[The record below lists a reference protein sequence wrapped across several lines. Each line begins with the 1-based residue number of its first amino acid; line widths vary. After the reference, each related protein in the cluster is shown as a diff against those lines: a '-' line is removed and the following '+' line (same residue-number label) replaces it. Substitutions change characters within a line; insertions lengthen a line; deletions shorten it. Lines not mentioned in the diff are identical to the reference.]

1 MFCLKTLLPTSVWIG
16 RWGFLSVLMLGSSCD
31 RGYGLIL
38 ALVPASTRPLQRQ
51 GGSHSCCLFTRGI
64 GLESWLHRK
73 EMLPLFFVPFSFVSF
88 SHCVV
93 WAAEDLNIQD
103 FLFLPSLCPSFTR
116 QQVENR
122 FAQSWDSPSSSSKYA
137 IIWSIKYCENW
148 IKKPRGPIWRQMI
161 MSSGKRQCG
170 QMQ

>member
-1 MFCLKTLLPTSVWIG
+1 MTEDMGWSWRWCQPRPVPFRG
-16 RWGFLSVLMLGSSCD
+16 RVGHTPAACSLMA
-31 RGYGLIL
+31 L
-38 ALVPASTRPLQRQ
+38 AWKVDFIEKKCFP
-51 GGSHSCCLFTRGI
+51 F
-64 GLESWLHRK
+64 
-73 EMLPLFFVPFSFVSF
+73 FFVPFSFVSF

-103 FLFLPSLCPSFTR
+103 FLFLPSPHPSFTR